1 MDTFVLDTSIFTNP
15 DVYSQFGDD
24 SQQAVEAFVRL
35 AMHTQAQF
43 FMPTSVYD
51 ELRKIKDLSGLT
63 AHFELAVRIR
73 SPRRFNLMIP
83 SSFLYEFIEEVR
95 YRIDRGLRIAEEWT
109 KRASARERQDVGQLI
124 TKLRERYREG
134 MRRGIIDSKEDVD
147 VLLLAYEL
155 DAILVSADEGLR
167 KWADKVGIDIIDPK
181 NFKKILEGLIKY
193 HSPT

>member
-1 MDTFVLDTSIFTNP
+1 MDRFVLDTSVFTNP
-15 DVYSQFGDD
+15 DVYMQFGDD
-24 SQQAVEAFVRL
+24 SQQAVAAFVDL
-35 AMHTQAQF
+35 ALRTQAQF
-43 FMPTSVYD
+43 YMPTAVYE
-51 ELRKIKDLSGLT
+51 ELRKMKDLSGLA

-73 SPRRFNLMIP
+73 SPRRFSLMIP

-109 KRASARERQDVGQLI
+109 KRAGAREAQDVGQLI
-124 TKLRERYREG
+124 SKLRERYREG

-181 NFKKILEGLIKY
+181 NLRQILEGLVKY
-193 HSPT
+193 HPAS